1 MAPQMS
7 TWHFTFFKNGV
18 SKTFTGCKAL
28 MISFVKVFECLIALG
43 SGKNNLH
50 SGDMWNKDNV

>member
-1 MAPQMS
+1 M
-7 TWHFTFFKNGV
+7 
-18 SKTFTGCKAL
+18 FTGCKAL
-28 MISFVKVFECLIALG
+28 MISFVNVFECLIALG